1 MSAASRVRPLPLLR
15 SSLLARGG
23 GSGCCSYSSVAA
35 ARSLPGRTAKCRPS
49 SSSLSRGVGANA
61 AGRAWRYEGVRLSST
76 DSSSTSSSAGSDD
89 GASVASSQTSL
100 GSEAG
105 AGEEAQPAAPA
116 FAFAFE

>member
-15 SSLLARGG
+15 SSLLARSS

-35 ARSLPGRTAKCRPS
+35 ACSLPRRTAKCRPS

-61 AGRAWRYEGVRLSST
+61 AGRAWRYEGVRLSSS
-76 DSSSTSSSAGSDD
+76 DSSSSSSVGSDD
-89 GASVASSQTSL
+89 SASVTSSQTSL

-105 AGEEAQPAAPA
+105 AGEEAQPAAPT

>member
-15 SSLLARGG
+15 SSLLARSS

-35 ARSLPGRTAKCRPS
+35 ARSLPGRTPRCRSS
-49 SSSLSRGVGANA
+49 SSSLSQGVGANA
-61 AGRAWRYEGVRLSST
+61 AGRAWRYQGVRLSST
-76 DSSSTSSSAGSDD
+76 DSSSSSVSSDD
-89 GASVASSQTSL
+89 GGSVASSQTSL

>member
-15 SSLLARGG
+15 SSLLARSS

-35 ARSLPGRTAKCRPS
+35 ACSLPRRTAKCRPS
-49 SSSLSRGVGANA
+49 SSSLSRGFGANA

-76 DSSSTSSSAGSDD
+76 DSSSSSSAGSDD
-89 GASVASSQTSL
+89 SASVASSQTSL
-100 GSEAG
+100 GSSEG
-105 AGEEAQPAAPA
+105 AGEEAQPGAPT

>member
-15 SSLLARGG
+15 SSLLARSS

-35 ARSLPGRTAKCRPS
+35 ACSLPRRTAKCRPL
-49 SSSLSRGVGANA
+49 SSSLSQGVGVNA
-61 AGRAWRYEGVRLSST
+61 AGRAWRYEGVRLSSS
-76 DSSSTSSSAGSDD
+76 DSSSSSVGSDD
-89 GASVASSQTSL
+89 SASVTSSQTSL

-105 AGEEAQPAAPA
+105 AGEEAQPAAPT

>member
-15 SSLLARGG
+15 SSLLARSS

-35 ARSLPGRTAKCRPS
+35 ARSLPRRTVKCRPS

-61 AGRAWRYEGVRLSST
+61 AGRAWRYQGVRLSST
-76 DSSSTSSSAGSDD
+76 GSSSSSSAGSDD